1 MVAESHWAGTLGGH
15 VHVRGW
21 SKGSDDD
28 DDSEDSGTGIES
40 DDEYDLYTVMENERR
55 EGWKRIGV
63 FEAWWWYES
72 KRR

>member
-1 MVAESHWAGTLGGH
+1 LGRTLGGH
-15 VHVRGW
+15 VHVHGW